1 MPRKKFLAMGS
12 KSTKSKSTRQ
22 DIDKPITGLQT
33 TPEAT
38 QNTTTSAYNL
48 GTAEDV
54 KVSKWL
60 TSVGNRILIYQDAFA
75 EYGFDSLESISTMRK
90 QDLHDLKVKTGH
102 RRILLAAVKKLK
114 EDLQNQAQKNTPI
127 RKISKTIDEVQNN
140 TPIHTKQSTIKFV
153 NN

>member
-1 MPRKKFLAMGS
+1 MGN
-12 KSTKSKSTRQ
+12 KTTKNKNKLPDT
-22 DIDKPITGLQT
+22 DNPNAALQA
-33 TPEAT
+33 TPGAI

-48 GTAEDV
+48 RTAEDV

-60 TSVGNRILIYQDAFA
+60 KSVGNRILIYQDAFA

-114 EDLQNQAQKNTPI
+114 EDLQNKAQKI
-127 RKISKTIDEVQNN
+127 LQNEKFQR
-140 TPIHTKQSTIKFV
+140 PST
-153 NN
+153 